1 MKKLIVLFHG
11 FAPGLLIKSSAV
23 RIEPGKQGRSGRP
36 ADWALAM
43 GVDKEHTPL
52 GQPVDVWRAGLRV
65 AVHAPYP
72 IIKIVD
78 CNQQGISLGPDGPS
92 CEEEKKQAKNE
103 LFLHGTG
110 ISRAGLV
117 SYNSTLIFLPLLP
130 S

>member
-1 MKKLIVLFHG
+1 
-11 FAPGLLIKSSAV
+11 
-23 RIEPGKQGRSGRP
+23 
-36 ADWALAM
+36 M

-52 GQPVDVWRAGLRV
+52 GQPVEVWRAGLRV

-78 CNQQGISLGPDGPS
+78 YNQQGIRLGPDGPS

-110 ISRAGLV
+110 ICRAGLV
-117 SYNSTLIFLPLLP
+117 SYN
-130 S
+130 

>member
-1 MKKLIVLFHG
+1 MEKLLVLFHG
-11 FAPGLLIKSSAV
+11 LASGLLIKAGPV
-23 RIEPGKQGRSGRP
+23 RIKPGKQGRSGRP

-43 GVDKEHTPL
+43 GVDKEHTPP
-52 GQPVDVWRAGLRV
+52 GQPVDVWRSGLRM

-78 CNQQGISLGPDGPS
+78 CNQQGIRLGPDGPS

-117 SYNSTLIFLPLLP
+117 S
-130 S
+130 